1 MPDNLPAEAKERGII
16 HAARNRGSPRVGT
29 RYVPSRSLH
38 MTENDNVQR
47 VWAIIE
53 RVGVC
58 MLTTHGPR
66 GLGAR
71 PLQARPDQSS
81 GLIWFV
87 TDLRS
92 NKAHE
97 VQSEHEIGL
106 VFIDSTEHAYLS
118 VTASAS
124 VLRNHEIATSIWHV
138 TDNMW
143 WDGPDDPNAGLLRVI
158 PRTAELWD
166 GPSSKAA
173 TVFEFLKWRIIGTEP
188 NLGENR
194 KSTIDMR

>member
-1 MPDNLPAEAKERGII
+1 
-16 HAARNRGSPRVGT
+16 
-29 RYVPSRSLH
+29 VPSRSLV
-38 MTENDNVQR
+38 MTENDNLQR

-66 GLGAR
+66 GLRAR
-71 PLQARPDQSS
+71 PLQARPDRSS

-92 NKAHE
+92 NKEHE
-97 VQSEHEIGL
+97 IQSDHEIGL
-106 VFIDSTEHAYLS
+106 VFIDSTENAYLS
-118 VTASAS
+118 VTASAN
-124 VLRNHEIATSIWHV
+124 VVCDHAVAASIWQA

-143 WDGPDDPNAGLLRVI
+143 WEGPADPNVGLLRVN

-166 GPSSKAA
+166 GPSNK
-173 TVFEFLKWRIIGTEP
+173 TVTLFEFLKSQIIGTEP
-188 NLGENR
+188 DLGENR
-194 KSTIDMR
+194 KTTTNMQ